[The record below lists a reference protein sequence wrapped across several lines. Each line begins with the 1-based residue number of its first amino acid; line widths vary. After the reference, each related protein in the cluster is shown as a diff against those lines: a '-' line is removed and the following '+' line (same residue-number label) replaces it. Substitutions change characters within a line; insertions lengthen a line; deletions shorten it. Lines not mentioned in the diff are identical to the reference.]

1 MGIALVEYG
10 NNIYDG
16 TAVVA
21 SGKTV
26 EAGDFVEL
34 TVAADGNTVA
44 QCAPTPTTTPYL
56 VVVEDDTIEEQGVDT
71 ASITLGEGKN
81 VKLKRLLPGER
92 FVTSG
97 VTDTV
102 VVGDK
107 LCAANGKLVKVG
119 ADATPVQTYQVAEIT
134 TIAGVKCHRMIVLD

>member
-34 TVAADGNTVA
+34 TVAAEGNTVA
-44 QCAPTPTTTPYL
+44 PCATAPKVVPYL
-56 VVVEDDTIEEQGVDT
+56 VVVEDDTVEEQGIDT
-71 ASITLGEGKN
+71 ANITLGEGKLA
-81 VKLKRLLPGER
+81 KIKRLLPGER

-97 VTDTV
+97 VTGIV
-102 VVGDK
+102 AVGDTMY
-107 LCAANGKLVKVG
+107 ATNGKLAKV
-119 ADATPVQTYQVAEIT
+119 TESTHVQTYQVTEIT